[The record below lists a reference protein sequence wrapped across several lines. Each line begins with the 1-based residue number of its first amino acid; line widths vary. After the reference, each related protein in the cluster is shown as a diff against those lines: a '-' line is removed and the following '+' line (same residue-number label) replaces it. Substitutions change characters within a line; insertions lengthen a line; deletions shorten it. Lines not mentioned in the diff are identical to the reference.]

1 MTNLEPGK
9 TNQQEIAKKVYE
21 AFFGPSRYE
30 VKPATQAL
38 LECGRNYPARCLAY
52 ARLGQGTCAD
62 DGSCCSHV
70 VGSISCRV
78 IPSASPWRI
87 RWKDD
92 EPV

>member
-38 LECGRNYPARCLAY
+38 LECGRNYPAPL
-52 ARLGQGTCAD
+52 
-62 DGSCCSHV
+62 SCVCTVGAGHV
-70 VGSISCRV
+70 R
-78 IPSASPWRI
+78 R
-87 RWKDD
+87 
-92 EPV
+92 